1 MFTRR
6 HVVAAA
12 MGIAAAAALPG
23 AANAQS
29 YPDKP
34 ITVVVPFSA
43 GGATDSIARMVTGKV
58 SEQTG
63 ATFVIDNRPGMGG
76 SVGAQTVAG
85 ANADGY
91 TILTATPGVQILNPY
106 LYKSLPYDAEADFQP
121 IVDIGLVPNV
131 LVVHPDIPANTV
143 PELVDYLKEHPDEVS
158 FSSSG
163 VGSSSHLAGEAFKSL
178 ADVDIQHVPY
188 QGTGAAIVD
197 LVAGRVQ
204 MAIDSYSAMM
214 PLVEDGSMKLIA
226 VGTPERID
234 AQPDLPTIGETLP
247 GFAASGMV
255 YVIGPDGMPD
265 EAVAWLNGAI
275 NDALADPAI
284 KDKLTSMSVIAQGGS
299 PEDLQETVSDARALW
314 SKVIDEAGISIQ

>member
-1 MFTRR
+1 MLTRR
-6 HVVAAA
+6 QLWVAAL
-12 MGIAAAAALPG
+12 GLSTALISGPSL
-23 AANAQS
+23 AQS

-58 SEQTG
+58 SEMTG

-76 SVGAQTVAG
+76 SVGAQTVAA
-85 ANADGY
+85 ANPDGY

-106 LYKSLPYDAEADFQP
+106 LYKSLPYDAAADFEP
-121 IVDIGLVPNV
+121 IVDIGLVPNL
-131 LVVHPDIPANTV
+131 LVVNPEIPAETV
-143 PELVDYLKEHPDEVS
+143 PELVEYLKAHPDEVS

-163 VGSSSHLAGEAFKSL
+163 VGSSSHLAGELFKSL
-178 ADVDIQHVPY
+178 GDVDIQHIPY

-214 PLVEDGSMKLIA
+214 PLVKDGSMRVLA

-234 AQPDLPTIGETLP
+234 TQPDLPTIAETLP

-275 NDALADPAI
+275 NDALADPALR
-284 KDKLTSMSVIAQGGS
+284 DKLASMSVIAQGGT
-299 PEDLQETVSDARALW
+299 PEELNATVSNARALW
-314 SKVIDEAGISIQ
+314 SNVIDEAGISIQ

>member
-1 MFTRR
+1 MLNRR
-6 HVVAAA
+6 HFVAVAI
-12 MGIAAAAALPG
+12 GIAAAAALPG
-23 AANAQS
+23 AASAQS

-34 ITVVVPFSA
+34 ITVVVPFSP

-63 ATFVIDNRPGMGG
+63 ATFVIENRPGMGG
-76 SVGAQTVAG
+76 SVGAQSVAT
-85 ANADGY
+85 AASDGY

-121 IVDIGLVPNV
+121 IVDIGLVPNL

-143 PELVDYLKEHPDEVS
+143 PELVEYLKAHPDEVS

-188 QGTGAAIVD
+188 QGTGAAVVD

-214 PLVEDGSMKLIA
+214 PLVKDGSMKLIA
-226 VGTPERID
+226 VGTPERRSRSISPVQRVRKRC
-234 AQPDLPTIGETLP
+234 APSPDRR
-247 GFAASGMV
+247 
-255 YVIGPDGMPD
+255 
-265 EAVAWLNGAI
+265 
-275 NDALADPAI
+275 
-284 KDKLTSMSVIAQGGS
+284 TSFSR
-299 PEDLQETVSDARALW
+299 T
-314 SKVIDEAGISIQ
+314 SKPVR